1 MLLYAAVRKKLGAKE
16 SGAKEIG
23 GRHSVV
29 VTWG

>member
-1 MLLYAAVRKKLGAKE
+1 MLLYAAVRKKSGAKE